1 LTMVDIAAARER
13 ATELLERFSVKN
25 PPVPVERIAKQ
36 LGIIVQYAPFDDE
49 LSGMAFLKEGAEII
63 GINSNHHPNRQ
74 RYTLA
79 HELAHICLHHSHL
92 EAGVHVD
99 QGSVNSLR
107 RDLVSQEGTDPLE
120 REANAF
126 AAELLMPRKL
136 LAGAL
141 DDRMLDLDDD
151 RLIAL
156 AKRFKVSLMAL
167 QYRLQRL

>member
-1 LTMVDIAAARER
+1 MDDIAAARAR
-13 ATELLERFSVKN
+13 AAELVEQIGVKA
-25 PPVPVERIAKQ
+25 PPVPVEKIAKQ
-36 LGIIVQYAPFDDE
+36 LGVVVQYAPFDDE
-49 LSGMAFLKEGAEII
+49 LSGMAFLKEGVAII

-79 HELAHICLHHSHL
+79 HELAHICLHRWHL

-99 QGSVNSLR
+99 QSSVNSLR
-107 RDLVSQEGTDPLE
+107 RDLVSADGTNPLE

-141 DDRMLDLDDD
+141 DERMLDLDDD
-151 RLIAL
+151 RLLAL

-167 QYRLQRL
+167 QYRLQRM

>member
-1 LTMVDIAAARER
+1 MADIASAKAR
-13 ATELLERFSVKN
+13 ANELVERFAIKT
-25 PPVPVERIAKQ
+25 PPVPIERIAKQ
-36 LGIIVQYAPFDDE
+36 LGIVVQYAPFDDE
-49 LSGMAFLKEGAEII
+49 LSGMAFLKEGVAFI

-79 HELAHICLHHSHL
+79 HELAHIYLHRTHL

-99 QGSVNSLR
+99 QSSVNSLR
-107 RDLVSQEGTDPLE
+107 RDLVSAEGTDPLE

-126 AAELLMPRKL
+126 AAELLMPTKL

-151 RLIAL
+151 RLLAL
-156 AKRFKVSLMAL
+156 SKRFKVSLMAL
-167 QYRLQRL
+167 QYRLQRI

>member
-1 LTMVDIAAARER
+1 MVDIAGASAR
-13 ATELLERFSVKN
+13 ATELVERFGVKT

-36 LGIIVQYAPFDDE
+36 LGVVVQYAPFDEE
-49 LSGMAFLKEGAEII
+49 LSGMAFLKEGVAII

-79 HELAHICLHHSHL
+79 HELAHIHLHRPHL

-99 QGSVNSLR
+99 QSSVNSLR
-107 RDLVSQEGTDPLE
+107 RDLVSAEGTDPLE

-126 AAELLMPRKL
+126 AAELLMPKKL

-151 RLIAL
+151 RLLAL

-167 QYRLQRL
+167 QYRLQRI

>member
-1 LTMVDIAAARER
+1 MVDIAAAKAR
-13 ATELLERFSVKN
+13 ATEIVERFGVKT

-36 LGIIVQYAPFDDE
+36 LGVIVQYAPFDEE
-49 LSGMAFLKEGAEII
+49 LSGMAFLKEGVAII

-79 HELAHICLHHSHL
+79 HELAHIYLHRPHL

-99 QGSVNSLR
+99 QSSVNSLR
-107 RDLVSQEGTDPLE
+107 RDLVSAEGTDPLE

-126 AAELLMPRKL
+126 AAELLMPTKL

-151 RLIAL
+151 RLLAL

-167 QYRLQRL
+167 QYRLQRI

>member
-1 LTMVDIAAARER
+1 MDDIAAARAR
-13 ATELLERFSVKN
+13 AAELVEQIGVKT

-36 LGIIVQYAPFDDE
+36 LGVVVQYAPFDDE
-49 LSGMAFLKEGAEII
+49 LSGMAFLKEGVAII

-79 HELAHICLHHSHL
+79 HELAHICLHHWHL

-99 QGSVNSLR
+99 QSSVNSLR
-107 RDLVSQEGTDPLE
+107 RDLVSADGTNPLE

-141 DDRMLDLDDD
+141 DERMLDLDDD
-151 RLIAL
+151 RLLAL

-167 QYRLQRL
+167 QYRLQRM

>member
-1 LTMVDIAAARER
+1 MADVAR
-13 ATELLERFSVKN
+13 AKACASELLERFGVKT
-25 PPVPVERIAKQ
+25 PPVPVDRIAKS
-36 LGIIVQYAPFDDE
+36 LGIMVQYAPFDDE
-49 LSGMAFLKEGAEII
+49 LSGMAFLKENVPII

-74 RYTLA
+74 RYTIA
-79 HELAHICLHHSHL
+79 HELAHICLHRDEL
-92 EAGVHVD
+92 ETAVHVD
-99 QGSVNSLR
+99 QSSVSSLR
-107 RDLVSQEGTDPLE
+107 RDLVSAEGTDPLE

-167 QYRLQRL
+167 QYRLQRM

>member
-1 LTMVDIAAARER
+1 MADIER
-13 ATELLERFSVKN
+13 ARAQAAELIERFRIKA

-36 LGIIVQYAPFDDE
+36 LGVIVRYSPFDDE
-49 LSGMAFLKEGAEII
+49 LSGMAFLKEGAEFI
-63 GINSNHHPNRQ
+63 GVNSNHHPNRQ

-79 HELAHICLHHSHL
+79 HELAHIYLHRPQL

-99 QGSVNSLR
+99 QSSINSLR
-107 RDLVSQEGTDPLE
+107 RDLVSAEGTDPLE

-126 AAELLMPRKL
+126 AAELLMPKKL

-141 DDRMLDLDDD
+141 DEMVDLDDD
-151 RLIAL
+151 RLLAL

-167 QYRLQRL
+167 QYRLQRI

>member
-1 LTMVDIAAARER
+1 MADVAR
-13 ATELLERFSVKN
+13 AKACASELLERFGVKT
-25 PPVPVERIAKQ
+25 PPVPVDRIAKS
-36 LGIIVQYAPFDDE
+36 LGIMVQYAPFDDE
-49 LSGMAFLKEGAEII
+49 LSGMAFLKENVPII
-63 GINSNHHPNRQ
+63 GVNSNHHPNRQ
-74 RYTLA
+74 RYTIA
-79 HELAHICLHHSHL
+79 HRDELETA
-92 EAGVHVD
+92 VHVD
-99 QGSVNSLR
+99 QSSVSSLR
-107 RDLVSQEGTDPLE
+107 RDLVSAEGTDPLE

-167 QYRLQRL
+167 QYRLQRM

>member
-1 LTMVDIAAARER
+1 MVDIAAAKAR
-13 ATELLERFSVKN
+13 ATEIVERFGVKT

-36 LGIIVQYAPFDDE
+36 LGVIVQYAPFDEE
-49 LSGMAFLKEGAEII
+49 LSGMAFLKEGVAII

-79 HELAHICLHHSHL
+79 HELAHIYLHRPHL

-99 QGSVNSLR
+99 QSSVNSLR
-107 RDLVSQEGTDPLE
+107 RDLVSAEGTDPLE

-126 AAELLMPRKL
+126 AAELLMPAKL

-151 RLIAL
+151 RLLAL

-167 QYRLQRL
+167 QYRLQRI

>member
-1 LTMVDIAAARER
+1 MVDIAGATAR
-13 ATELLERFSVKN
+13 ATELVERFGVKT

-36 LGIIVQYAPFDDE
+36 LGVIVQYAPFDDE
-49 LSGMAFLKEGAEII
+49 LSGMAFLKEGIAII

-79 HELAHICLHHSHL
+79 HELAHIYLHRPHL

-99 QGSVNSLR
+99 QSSVNSLR
-107 RDLVSQEGTDPLE
+107 RDLVSAEGTDSLE

-136 LAGAL
+136 LAGTL

-151 RLIAL
+151 RLLAL

-167 QYRLQRL
+167 QYRLQRI

>member
-1 LTMVDIAAARER
+1 MADIETARARAA
-13 ATELLERFSVKN
+13 ELIERFGVKT

-36 LGIIVQYAPFDDE
+36 LGVVVRYSPFDDE

-63 GINSNHHPNRQ
+63 GVNANHLSNRQ

-79 HELAHICLHHSHL
+79 HELGHICLHRLQL
-92 EAGVHVD
+92 EKGVHVD
-99 QGSVNSLR
+99 QGSINSLR
-107 RDLVSQEGTDPLE
+107 RDLVSQDGTDPLE

-126 AAELLMPRKL
+126 AAELLMPKKL

-141 DDRMLDLDDD
+141 DDRMIDLDDD
-151 RLIAL
+151 RLLAL

-167 QYRLQRL
+167 QYRLQRI

>member
-1 LTMVDIAAARER
+1 MADIAAARAR
-13 ATELLERFSVKN
+13 ATELIEEIGVKT
-25 PPVPVERIAKQ
+25 PPVPVERIAKK
-36 LGIIVQYAPFDDE
+36 LGVVVQYAPFDDE
-49 LSGMAFLKEGAEII
+49 LSGMAFLKEGVAFI
-63 GINSNHHPNRQ
+63 GINSNQHPNRQ

-79 HELAHICLHHSHL
+79 HELAHICLHRWHL

-107 RDLVSQEGTDPLE
+107 RDLVSAEGTNALE

-126 AAELLMPRKL
+126 AAELLMPAKL

-141 DDRMLDLDDD
+141 DERMLDLDDD
-151 RLIAL
+151 RLLAL

-167 QYRLQRL
+167 QYRLQRM

>member
-1 LTMVDIAAARER
+1 MDDIAAARAR
-13 ATELLERFSVKN
+13 AAKLVEQIGVKT

-36 LGIIVQYAPFDDE
+36 LGVVVQYAPFDDE
-49 LSGMAFLKEGAEII
+49 LSGMAFLKEGVAII

-99 QGSVNSLR
+99 QSSVNSLR
-107 RDLVSQEGTDPLE
+107 RDLVSADGTNPLE

-136 LAGAL
+136 LAGTL

-151 RLIAL
+151 RLLAL

-167 QYRLQRL
+167 QYRLQRM

>member
-1 LTMVDIAAARER
+1 MVDIGSAKAR
-13 ATELLERFSVKN
+13 ANELVERFAIKT

-36 LGIIVQYAPFDDE
+36 LGVVVQYAPFDDE
-49 LSGMAFLKEGAEII
+49 LSGMAFLKEGAAFI

-79 HELAHICLHHSHL
+79 HELAHICLHHSYL
-92 EAGVHVD
+92 ESGVHVD
-99 QGSVNSLR
+99 QSSINSLR
-107 RDLVSQEGTDPLE
+107 RDLVSAEGTDPLE

-126 AAELLMPRKL
+126 AAELLMPTKL

-151 RLIAL
+151 RLLAL

-167 QYRLQRL
+167 QYRLQRI

>member
-1 LTMVDIAAARER
+1 MADIAAAKAR
-13 ATELLERFSVKN
+13 ATEIVERFGVKT

-36 LGIIVQYAPFDDE
+36 LGVIVQYAPFDDE
-49 LSGMAFLKEGAEII
+49 LSGMAFLKEGVAII

-79 HELAHICLHHSHL
+79 HELAHIYLHRPHL

-99 QGSVNSLR
+99 QSSVNSLR
-107 RDLVSQEGTDPLE
+107 RDLVSAEGTDSLE

-151 RLIAL
+151 RLLTL

-167 QYRLQRL
+167 QYRLQRI

>member
-1 LTMVDIAAARER
+1 MADIETARARAA
-13 ATELLERFSVKN
+13 ELIERFGVKT

-36 LGIIVQYAPFDDE
+36 LGIVVRYSPFDDE

-63 GINSNHHPNRQ
+63 GVNSNHHPNRQ

-79 HELAHICLHHSHL
+79 HELGHICLHRLQL
-92 EAGVHVD
+92 EKGVHVD
-99 QGSVNSLR
+99 QGSINSLR
-107 RDLVSQEGTDPLE
+107 RDLVSQDGTDPLE

-126 AAELLMPRKL
+126 AAELLMPKKL

-141 DDRMLDLDDD
+141 DDRMIDLDDD
-151 RLIAL
+151 RLLAL

-167 QYRLQRL
+167 QYRLQRI